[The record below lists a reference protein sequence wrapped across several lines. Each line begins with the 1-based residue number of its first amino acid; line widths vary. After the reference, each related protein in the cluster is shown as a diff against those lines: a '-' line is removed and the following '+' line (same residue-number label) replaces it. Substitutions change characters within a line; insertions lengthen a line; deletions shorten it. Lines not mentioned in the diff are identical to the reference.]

1 LAQKEGGSAL
11 AHSLATS
18 VRRSVVTTDHGLQLT
33 YYIIAVKEKM
43 SSIYKENK
51 LELDTLSDEKKT
63 KIKRFAREY
72 IQGPTSTRERRAAS
86 TNAEREQ

>member
-18 VRRSVVTTDHGLQLT
+18 ARSVVTTDHGLQLT
-33 YYIIAVKEKM
+33 YYIITVKEKM

-63 KIKRFAREY
+63 KIKRFVREY
-72 IQGPTSTRERRAAS
+72 IQGPTLTRERRAAS

>member
-1 LAQKEGGSAL
+1 LNCFPLHGW
-11 AHSLATS
+11 
-18 VRRSVVTTDHGLQLT
+18 DGLQLT
-33 YYIIAVKEKM
+33 YYIIAEKEKT

-86 TNAEREQ
+86 TKFWLQIFFFSTSL